1 MCEVRRAARLAI
13 ALVCATTTHA
23 FSGPP
28 VTLTR
33 SRSAVRM
40 AMERTYI
47 MIKPDGVQ
55 RGLVGEIIKR
65 FEQRGS
71 KLGALKLYQA
81 NEDLLRKHYGDLQEK
96 PFFPGLLKYSA
107 QIGGQPLP
115 SLMDSSSFLTTLLI

>member
-1 MCEVRRAARLAI
+1 
-13 ALVCATTTHA
+13 
-23 FSGPP
+23 
-28 VTLTR
+28 
-33 SRSAVRM
+33 M

-65 FEQRGS
+65 FEQRGY

-107 QIGGQPLP
+107 QLGGQPKLSCESPLP
-115 SLMDSSSFLTTLLI
+115 SLMDSSSFLTALLS